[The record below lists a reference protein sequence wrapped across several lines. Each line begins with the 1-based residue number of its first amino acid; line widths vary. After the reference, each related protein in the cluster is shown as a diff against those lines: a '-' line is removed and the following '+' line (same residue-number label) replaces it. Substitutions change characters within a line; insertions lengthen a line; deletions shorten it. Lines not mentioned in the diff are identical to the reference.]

1 MVGETSTN
9 RKVVIPG
16 MLPFDPFAPLSTL
29 VGPPLR
35 TVAFV
40 PPVDVAVSDSD
51 VVLTL
56 DVPGLASEDISL
68 EIVDDV
74 LTVRGERRRGEA
86 PEGTTFAHVERG
98 VGRFERSV
106 RLPAGVDPGAVTA
119 SLEHG
124 VLSLIVPKPEAVKPK
139 QVTIGTSK
147 EDRQLE
153 TANA

>member
-1 MVGETSTN
+1 
-9 RKVVIPG
+9 

-51 VVLTL
+51 VVLTM
-56 DVPGLASEDISL
+56 DVPGLTSQDITL
-68 EIVDDV
+68 EVIDDV
-74 LTVRGERRRGEA
+74 LAVRGERRSAEI

-98 VGRFERSV
+98 VGRFERSI
-106 RLPAGVDPGAVTA
+106 RLPEGVDPEAVTA

-124 VLSLIVPKPEAVKPK
+124 VLSLIVAKPDDKRPRTIQIEAGER
-139 QVTIGTSK
+139 TK
-147 EDRQLE
+147 EL
-153 TANA
+153 AA

>member
-1 MVGETSTN
+1 
-9 RKVVIPG
+9 

-106 RLPAGVDPGAVTA
+106 RLPAGGDPGAVTA

-124 VLSLIVPKPEAVKPK
+124 VLSLIVPKPDHKRARTIQIEAAER
-139 QVTIGTSK
+139 TK
-147 EDRQLE
+147 EL
-153 TANA
+153 AA